1 MYDITHKHVVYKG
14 EALLVNW
21 GDTST
26 RGRTVT
32 LELPLG
38 PDAPE
43 THPFRDLA
51 VRSGKQAGQ
60 RLAIMVVQINDDETP
75 VIQEHKLSV
84 QAALLCK
91 DPDFR
96 KFMQGR
102 SIATLDTEEDMKQ
115 WMYHGAGIKSR
126 AAFDHDTK
134 AANWFITQCKM
145 PYEAHRKMIDSN
157 IL

>member
-21 GDTST
+21 GETST
-26 RGRTVT
+26 RGRTIT
-32 LELPLG
+32 LELPQET
-38 PDAPE
+38 E

-51 VRSGKQAGQ
+51 VKSGKQSGQ
-60 RLAIMVVQINDDETP
+60 RLAIMVVQIGDDEQP

-96 KFMQGR
+96 TFMQGR
-102 SIATLDTEEDMKQ
+102 SIAILDTEEDMKQ
-115 WMYHGAGIKSR
+115 FMYAGAGIKSR
-126 AAFDHDTK
+126 AAFDSDTR

-145 PYEAHRKMIDSN
+145 PYEAHRKMIDSR